1 MSTFVNESHHW
12 ADSLNGNV
20 ICSYVVSAMTCT
32 IYRDLASIP
41 IAVDVIKCTVSE
53 KILIWRNWIL
63 EEMMNFVKREF
74 ILGVCLSHH
83 WVHSLNGN
91 VIRCICNDL

>member
-20 ICSYVVSAMTCT
+20 ICSYVVSAMTCI

-63 EEMMNFVKREF
+63 EEMMDFVKREF

-83 WVHSLNGN
+83 WVHSLN
-91 VIRCICNDL
+91 C